1 MRITLSRSSI
11 RPGLRFSG
19 FISNVLIH
27 GGKAGRTGWGIA
39 GLLRDQVHGQDL
51 WWQYSGSYKTST
63 VNYMGIYE
71 RNGVMGYSL
80 LVRLKPGLGE
90 IMLEVLN
97 ASKCHD
103 TLTPCSTPA
112 EGFLRFIERVQIW
125 VEGDLPL
132 PLVTPR
138 KRIGFVLST
147 GRRVHVH

>member
-63 VNYMGIYE
+63 VNYMGIHE
-71 RNGVMGYSL
+71 WDGVMGCSPH
-80 LVRLKPGLGE
+80 KPGPGE
-90 IMLEVLN
+90 TMLEVLN

-103 TLTPCSTPA
+103 ALTPCSIPA

-125 VEGDLPL
+125 LEGDLPL